1 MTLYII
7 LRHVDVIDHTLF
19 LTYYFYSFLYLDVY
33 QFHFDCGRKVRL
45 FQF

>member
-19 LTYYFYSFLYLDVY
+19 LTYTFSLLLFLY
-33 QFHFDCGRKVRL
+33 FSISRC
-45 FQF
+45 